1 MIYILTSTKTILKAD
16 VRPQESKL
24 GESVAK
30 GVLNLKLKQ
39 QLTSESFSEQGRYL
53 EEAAIAAYVSLNGL
67 DQRYRYRAS
76 VNLVSMQ
83 SEVFNFTQ
91 GSSSSGLGYA
101 LAVFDSWW
109 RLVLKKTGG
118 FEHPIFATGQVLTSG
133 QVSPISH
140 LSDKIQS
147 TCEFVST
154 HKPEISQFYLC
165 YPEQNTNDISDT
177 QRREVTKLG
186 GILVPV
192 TRLQSLLGTLLGDNY
207 DGDPLG
213 RWEPFKGLRSFN
225 YEDSVRFFGRDDD
238 VDRVYRNLKSTSG
251 VLILTGNSGSGKT
264 SIINAGLIPRLECEN
279 LDFYWS
285 SETFSTISKSGGV
298 LHYVLEQLN
307 LAWDLQSKNIALDDL
322 HRQLVASVT
331 DGVAFLI
338 NAVKEDSK
346 PCLIVI
352 DQLEE
357 LLAPSIRPDK
367 QVIEEFK
374 TIQAIVEVFNSLDI
388 LLAIK
393 SESLGQ
399 FLAYE
404 ALLEPEISTVTSRLS
419 AKNWKAIIQQQAIFS
434 GLSYEIKENGASL
447 DDLILSEVIRTQ
459 DSLPMLGFLL
469 EQLYQKAIQ
478 RGSNTSLLV
487 FSDYEQLGG
496 LVGAVAYRANE
507 ILSSEGADEGLA
519 AEFCELF
526 VGYMQ
531 ESGSFVKSAPI
542 TIIEL
547 TRPPLRK
554 IIQKFIDAD
563 LLIYVDNY
571 EQLPAMTL
579 VSDRLLDEWP
589 ELKKW
594 IEKSSDYLIW
604 RNKIEKD
611 FYSWQVARNSDE
623 SSYTVNANE
632 VSYRYW
638 VYVYLKQYI
647 EFLNEDLQGKWL
659 VYIDKK
665 ISNAEKLTVNIDN
678 EKSISS
684 AIKST
689 LKKNQPDHL
698 TENFLISDLQLITG
712 WIESANFN
720 SLLQRYMF
728 KSAVSKLKLYSIF
741 SIHVIALFF
750 WIK

>member
-24 GESVAK
+24 GDSVAK

-83 SEVFNFTQ
+83 SEAFNFTQ

-109 RLVLKKTGG
+109 RLVLKNPGG

-165 YPEQNTNDISDT
+165 YPAQNTNDISDT
-177 QRREVTKLG
+177 QRLEVTKLG

-225 YEDSVRFFGRDDD
+225 YEDSVRFFGRNDD

-279 LDFYWS
+279 PDFYWS

-298 LHYVLEQLN
+298 LHYVLEQIN
-307 LAWDLQSKNIALDDL
+307 LAWDLQSKNIAVDDL

-357 LLAPSIRPDK
+357 LLAPSIQPDK

-374 TIQAIVEVFNSLDI
+374 TIQAIVEAFNSLDI
-388 LLAIK
+388 LLAMK

-399 FLAYE
+399 FLVYE

-434 GLSYEIKENGASL
+434 GLSYEIKESGASL

-478 RGSNTSLLV
+478 RGSNTNLLV

-519 AEFCELF
+519 AEFYELF

-594 IEKSSDYLIW
+594 IEKSNDYLIW

-611 FYSWQVARNSDE
+611 FYNWQMARNSDE

-638 VYVYLKQYI
+638 VYFYLKQYI
-647 EFLNEDLQGKWL
+647 KFFNEDLQGEWL

-665 ISNAEKLTVNIDN
+665 ISNAEKLTINIDN
-678 EKSISS
+678 IKSISS

-689 LKKNQPDHL
+689 LKKNQPDRL
-698 TENFLISDLQLITG
+698 TDNLLISDSRLIASRSRFKN
-712 WIESANFN
+712 INI
-720 SLLQRYMF
+720 LLNRYMI
-728 KSAVSKLKLYSIF
+728 KSAVSKFKQYGYVSI
-741 SIHVIALFF
+741 SVLALFF